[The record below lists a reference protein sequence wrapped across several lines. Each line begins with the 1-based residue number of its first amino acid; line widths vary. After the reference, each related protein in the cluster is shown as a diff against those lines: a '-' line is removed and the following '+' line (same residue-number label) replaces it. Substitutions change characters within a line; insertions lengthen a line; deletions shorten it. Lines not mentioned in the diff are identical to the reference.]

1 MYLCIYIYSNVTGD
15 ARTHGTARWLLRAQV
30 CLSLLGT
37 WSGEVWD
44 PAKSSIWQDRFCV
57 SPFLA
62 RGNRMA
68 HAANHKACDVSGS
81 VAVLM
86 SIFGLI
92 FVAEPYS
99 PD

>member
-1 MYLCIYIYSNVTGD
+1 M
-15 ARTHGTARWLLRAQV
+15 HAQV

-44 PAKSSIWQDRFCV
+44 PAKSSIWQGLFAFPLSLRV
-57 SPFLA
+57 AIAWPTRQTIQHA
-62 RGNRMA
+62 MYRGRL
-68 HAANHKACDVSGS
+68 S